1 MLSEPMRHKSA
12 TPPRIVIRK
21 HAVIRKHVVL
31 RKHAG
36 MAATVG
42 VIAALA
48 ASFSATRA
56 VEAAAPA
63 NCIAQLT
70 SGSGPELICSYPT
83 QLGEK
88 ERTEL
93 RRMTGDLFT
102 DARCLVNIRIER
114 RQITTAL
121 VKPDYVFQAT
131 PQAVTCEVI
140 GKDEKLPIAATFA
153 PRIVLKGGRAVDAHP
168 GMANL
173 TGLNEVLADPL
184 LQYINQ
190 SDAIRAQM
198 VRVANLY
205 IANKQIGP
213 QAFKDR
219 G

>member
-1 MLSEPMRHKSA
+1 MLGDQAMLPVPMRHQPA
-12 TPPRIVIRK
+12 TKVHNPDTKRLRIALVAGAI
-21 HAVIRKHVVL
+21 AV
-31 RKHAG
+31 
-36 MAATVG
+36 
-42 VIAALA
+42 AALVG
-48 ASFSATRA
+48 STSRA
-56 VEAAAPA
+56 VEAAGPAPA

-70 SGSGPELICSYPT
+70 SGSGPEVVCSYPT

-88 ERTEL
+88 ERNEL
-93 RRMTGDLFT
+93 RRMTGDLFV
-102 DARCLVNIRIER
+102 DARCLVNVRIER

-121 VKPDYVFQAT
+121 IKPDYVFQAT

-140 GKDEKLPIAATFA
+140 GKDERLPIAATFS

-173 TGLNEVLADPL
+173 TGLNEFLADPL

-198 VRVANLY
+198 VKMVNLY
-205 IANKQIGP
+205 IANKQIGS

>member
-1 MLSEPMRHKSA
+1 MLGDQAMLAEPMRHQPA
-12 TPPRIVIRK
+12 TQRHLPHHNNLRTAWVAGAIAVA
-21 HAVIRKHVVL
+21 AVIGSTSRT
-31 RKHAG
+31 A
-36 MAATVG
+36 
-42 VIAALA
+42 
-48 ASFSATRA
+48 
-56 VEAAAPA
+56 EAAAPA

-70 SGSGPELICSYPT
+70 SGSGPEVICSYPT

-88 ERTEL
+88 ERGEL
-93 RRMTGDLFT
+93 RRMTGDLFV

-114 RQITTAL
+114 RQITSAL
-121 VKPDYVFQAT
+121 IKPDYVFQAT

-153 PRIVLKGGRAVDAHP
+153 PRITLKGGRAVDAHP

-173 TGLNEVLADPL
+173 TGLNEMLADPL

-198 VRVANLY
+198 VRVVNLY
-205 IANKQIGP
+205 IANKQIGS